1 MTKLNN
7 QQADVSIIT
16 PAYNAATY
24 MADTIESV
32 LAQTYGSWEMLIVDD
47 CSTDDTAQIVQSYAS
62 RDPRIRFIQLAQN
75 SGPAITRNTAIEAAS
90 GRYLAFL
97 DSDDMWLPNKLERQL
112 QFMQERDL
120 AFSFT
125 QYRVMDLEGN
135 ITDKLEDV
143 PDEATY
149 KDLLKHNVIGCL
161 TVMLDK
167 EKVGAVEMVNIRSRQ
182 DYVLWL
188 HICKRGFTAYGLKE
202 PLALYRVG
210 RQSVSS
216 NKVKMAKQ
224 NWRVYREIEGLNLVK
239 SLWYFSHYVVF
250 KLVKYA
256 R

>member
-1 MTKLNN
+1 MST
-7 QQADVSIIT
+7 VSIIT
-16 PAYNAATY
+16 PAYNAEAY
-24 MADTIESV
+24 IAETIESV
-32 LAQTYGSWEMLIVDD
+32 LAQTYENWEMLIVDD
-47 CSTDDTAQIVQSYAS
+47 CSTDRTVEIVQSYAA
-62 RDPRIRFIQLAQN
+62 REPRIRFIQLDKNQ
-75 SGPAITRNTAIEAAS
+75 GPAITRNTAIQAAS

-97 DSDDMWLPNKLERQL
+97 DSDDKWLPEKLERQL
-112 QFMQERDL
+112 QFMKERNV

-125 QYRVMDLEGN
+125 QYHVIDLEGN
-135 ITDKLEDV
+135 ETGKLVDV
-143 PDEATY
+143 PEEATY
-149 KDLLKHNVIGCL
+149 EDLLKHNVVGCL
-161 TVMLDK
+161 TVLLDK
-167 EKVGAVEMVNIRSRQ
+167 EKVGAVEMVDIRSRQ

-216 NKVKMAKQ
+216 NKIKMAKQ

-239 SLWYFSHYVVF
+239 SLWYFGHYVVF